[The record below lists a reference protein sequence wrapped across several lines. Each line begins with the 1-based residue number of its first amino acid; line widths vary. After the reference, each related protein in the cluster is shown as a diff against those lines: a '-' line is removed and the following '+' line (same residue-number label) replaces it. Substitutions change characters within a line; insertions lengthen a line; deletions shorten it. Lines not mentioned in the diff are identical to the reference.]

1 MKKLVL
7 APAVAVVAGALAF
20 AGTPAFAAPTT
31 ECSNNT
37 LNAKQGAQCTITLDA
52 DKVSASTKAV
62 ITVSNLPAGAKIK
75 SVEALNNADSSIK
88 LYTRVDQLAK
98 TPTFEVYGVDGLTG
112 GDNVKNPNGDY
123 TVNIT
128 LEDGTKVNA
137 GVIRYIDKDNAVA
150 GDPELSAQF
159 DKYHVS
165 SFRAVGMLASY
176 KNLEGN
182 EDFTWVLK
190 HKESGKTSTGT
201 LHSNR
206 FSKDGGTFYAK
217 VEGADKMSDSEL
229 MGAYTLTVKDKSG
242 KTLDTS
248 LSFSVVTDR
257 EDVGTPQPNNPEPGE
272 GGKPEQEAA
281 KYGLKVSPKEV
292 TPDDFVKKDKG
303 VQLTV
308 TGLKPNEK
316 FRYSVSKKDGGKVE
330 GLFKEVQANKDGV
343 WSYTVYGQES
353 SNGLSG
359 FLGSYNVTVKSEEGV
374 LTDSFKVTN
383 TPGKKDNA
391 PKPEKPKPEEEAP
404 KPNNPKPGEGG
415 KPEQEAAKYGL
426 KVSPKEVTPGDF
438 VKKDKG
444 VTLVVTGLKPNE
456 KFTYSVSKQAG
467 NGKVEN
473 VFKNV
478 QANKDGV
485 WAYTVYGREGG
496 AGIEGFLGTYKVT
509 VKSEEG
515 VLTDSFKITNTP
527 GKKDEAKP
535 GNKGDGKDKGD
546 AKGGDNN
553 SGKDDAKDNNAKGG
567 KEDSNTLPRTGM
579 ELSGLIAGGALL
591 TVGAA
596 TVLVTRRRT
605 K

>member
-1 MKKLVL
+1 
-7 APAVAVVAGALAF
+7 
-20 AGTPAFAAPTT
+20 
-31 ECSNNT
+31 
-37 LNAKQGAQCTITLDA
+37 
-52 DKVSASTKAV
+52 
-62 ITVSNLPAGAKIK
+62 
-75 SVEALNNADSSIK
+75 
-88 LYTRVDQLAK
+88 
-98 TPTFEVYGVDGLTG
+98 
-112 GDNVKNPNGDY
+112 
-123 TVNIT
+123 
-128 LEDGTKVNA
+128 
-137 GVIRYIDKDNAVA
+137 
-150 GDPELSAQF
+150 
-159 DKYHVS
+159 
-165 SFRAVGMLASY
+165 MLASY

-201 LHSNR
+201 FHSNR

-292 TPDDFVKKDKG
+292 TPGDFVKKDKG
-303 VQLTV
+303 VKLVV

-316 FRYSVSKKDGGKVE
+316 FRYSVSKQDGGKVKT
-330 GLFKEVQANKDGV
+330 LFKEVQANKDGV
-343 WSYTVYGQES
+343 WSFTVYGQEG

-359 FLGSYNVTVKSEEGV
+359 FLGTYKVTVKSEEGV

-383 TPGKKDNA
+383 TPGKKD
-391 PKPEKPKPEEEAP
+391 
-404 KPNNPKPGEGG
+404 
-415 KPEQEAAKYGL
+415 
-426 KVSPKEVTPGDF
+426 
-438 VKKDKG
+438 
-444 VTLVVTGLKPNE
+444 
-456 KFTYSVSKQAG
+456 
-467 NGKVEN
+467 
-473 VFKNV
+473 
-478 QANKDGV
+478 
-485 WAYTVYGREGG
+485 
-496 AGIEGFLGTYKVT
+496 
-509 VKSEEG
+509 
-515 VLTDSFKITNTP
+515 
-527 GKKDEAKP
+527 EAKP
-535 GNKGDGKDKGD
+535 GDKGDGKGD

-553 SGKDDAKDNNAKGG
+553 SGNGDAKNTGNDSGKSNNAKGNG
-567 KEDSNTLPRTGM
+567 DSSNTLPRTGM

>member
-201 LHSNR
+201 FHSNR

-281 KYGLKVSPKEV
+281 KYGLKVSPKGV
-292 TPDDFVKKDKG
+292 TPGDFVKKDKG

-456 KFTYSVSKQAG
+456 KFRYSVSKQDG
-467 NGKVEN
+467 GKVKTL
-473 VFKNV
+473 FKEV

-485 WAYTVYGREGG
+485 WSFTVYGQEGSNG
-496 AGIEGFLGTYKVT
+496 LSGFLGTYKVT

-515 VLTDSFKITNTP
+515 VLTDTFTVTNTP
-527 GKKDEAKP
+527 GKKDDAKP
-535 GNKGDGKDKGD
+535 GDKGDGKDNGD
-546 AKGGDNN
+546 AKGGDNKN
-553 SGKDDAKDNNAKGG
+553 TGNDSGQSNNAKGNG
-567 KEDSNTLPRTGM
+567 KSSNALPRTGM
-579 ELSGLIAGGALL
+579 ELSGLIAGGVLL

-596 TVLVTRRRT
+596 TVLVTRRRV

>member
-456 KFTYSVSKQAG
+456 KFRYSVSKQDG
-467 NGKVEN
+467 GKVKTL
-473 VFKNV
+473 FKEV

-485 WAYTVYGREGG
+485 WSFTVYGQEGSNG
-496 AGIEGFLGTYKVT
+496 LSGFLGTYKVT